1 MTEELLNCQD
11 KLSSVEERSLLRKW
25 GLLSDVVVEGLSLKR
40 VHQEV
45 NVVLFF
51 EVAVV
56 VYNEGVSYISG
67 SFLVL
72 ER

>member
-1 MTEELLNCQD
+1 MLP
-11 KLSSVEERSLLRKW
+11 
-25 GLLSDVVVEGLSLKR
+25 DVVVEGLSLKR